1 MRQKDLEDFVVEVA
15 ASNLQGQRRYRDMA
29 KSEAADAE
37 VLFIADYLKRNTRRL
52 DRSIH
57 ALTFSDLQRILS
69 RFSVT
74 LENPIGN
81 YIDVV
86 RYDPPNAIAR
96 VFGRTESVKYIR
108 ELLGLTLKNGV
119 DSASFYGGADPLNV
133 LISEYA
139 GPLKRLADR

>member
-96 VFGRTESVKYIR
+96 VFGRTDKKAKKVGRIGFPGWKNQVGKESVKYIR
-108 ELLGLTLKNGV
+108 DLLGLTLKNGV
-119 DSASFYGGADPLNV
+119 D
-133 LISEYA
+133 
-139 GPLKRLADR
+139 